1 MERTHPKKEIKA
13 QSIKKNYTYNLIYQV
28 LLIIVPLI
36 VTPYVSQVLLP
47 EGVGQYSYAYSI
59 ITYFSLFAALGF
71 GYYAQRE
78 ITKERDNAYKR
89 SLLFWE
95 IFLCRLIPTIIC
107 LALNI
112 ILSLIKIYGDDSF
125 LMLIMSS
132 NIVAVAFEATY
143 YFQGM
148 EDFKKVVFRNVLVK
162 IITVIFIFVFVNSP
176 DDVWIYAL
184 INLGMVLIGNLT
196 LWIGLPDYLVRVK
209 FSDLHPLRHM
219 PGTLR
224 LFIPTIVITL
234 YPMLDKTLIGIITQS
249 DAQNGYYEQA
259 DKVVKLTITVISCLG
274 TVMIPR
280 NTSEF
285 KRGNVE
291 KLKYN
296 IYFAS
301 KFVWFLGTAL
311 AFGLAATTFN
321 FNGWFFGAGYEPV
334 NSIICVLSALSVI
347 IGLSNVIGTQYLI
360 PVGRDKI
367 FTLTVTAGA
376 AINVALNIPLIIFF
390 GAFGAAIAT
399 IIAECSVTAMQLIC
413 VRKELC
419 VQKIIFGGIKNIIAG
434 GIMFAAILPMSLNMP
449 GNAGYTVL
457 IVCAGAAIYFLSLFI
472 LRDKFFIENVGK
484 VCKRLLRKCGNG
496 TGSEVES
503 SSADQTYGLT
513 TEPGTIAT
521 KRCGTFEK
529 EIHIRAVKDGLCSY
543 KGKFS
548 EKKYMGRYAPV
559 KYKGK
564 YAVGNGRK

>member
-1 MERTHPKKEIKA
+1 MGNIESKKEIKA
-13 QSIKKNYTYNLIYQV
+13 QSAKKNYVYNVFYQV
-28 LLIIVPLI
+28 LIIIVPLI
-36 VTPYVSQVLLP
+36 VTPYISRVLSP
-47 EGVGQYSYAYSI
+47 EGIGQYSFANSL
-59 ITYFSLFAALGF
+59 ITYFALFAALGF

-78 ITKERDNAYKR
+78 IAKERDNAYKR
-89 SLLFWE
+89 SCLFWE
-95 IFLCRLIPTIIC
+95 IFLCRLTPTLLC
-107 LALNI
+107 LAVNFMLVFLNV
-112 ILSLIKIYGDDSF
+112 YGDESF
-125 LMLIMSS
+125 LMLVMSC
-132 NIVAVAFEATY
+132 NIAAVAFDVSY

-148 EDFKKVVFRNVLVK
+148 EDFKKIVFRNVLVK
-162 IITVIFIFVFVNSP
+162 IITVALIFVFVNSS
-176 DDVWIYAL
+176 DDVWLYAL
-184 INLGMVLIGNLT
+184 INFGMVVIGNLT
-196 LWIGLPDYLVRVK
+196 LWIGLPGYLVKVK
-209 FSDLHPLRHM
+209 PSDLHPMRHM

-224 LFIPTIVITL
+224 LFIPTIVISIYTV
-234 YPMLDKTLIGIITQS
+234 LDKTLIGVITQS

-259 DKVVKLTITVISCLG
+259 DKIVKLALTVITCLG

-360 PVGRDKI
+360 PVGRDKT

-484 VCKRLLRKCGNG
+484 VCKRLLRKRGNG

-529 EIHIRAVKDGLCSY
+529 EIHIRAVGDGLCSY
-543 KGKFS
+543 KGNFS